1 MFPTKILVAT
11 DASDEAY
18 PAVEAAVELANGT
31 GSELQV
37 VFVVSTA
44 PELPYPRFTARERN
58 EAFLE
63 QKRLGGLRLLEHQVR
78 RVEELGGSVAASH
91 YKEGNPEGEV
101 IKLGREIG
109 AGLIVTG
116 GRRRPWFVRIFGAGF
131 SSKIFRKADRP
142 VLVVGKQGLKDSA
155 VPR

>member
-1 MFPTKILVAT
+1 MFPTKILLAT

-44 PELPYPRFTARERN
+44 PELPYPRFTAKERN
-58 EAFLE
+58 EAYLE
-63 QKRLGGLRLLEHQVR
+63 QKRLGGFRLLEHQVR
-78 RVEELGGSVAASH
+78 RVEELGGSVAVSH
-91 YKEGNPEGEV
+91 YREGNPEREV

-109 AGLIVTG
+109 TGLIVTG
-116 GRRRPWFVRIFGAGF
+116 GRRRPWYVRIFGPGF
-131 SSKIFRKADRP
+131 STTLLRKAGRP
-142 VLVVGKQGLKDSA
+142 VLVVGKQGLQNSA

>member
-1 MFPTKILVAT
+1 MFPKKILVAS

-31 GSELQV
+31 GSELHV

-44 PELPYPRFTARERN
+44 PELPYPKFTAKERN
-58 EAFLE
+58 AAYLE

-78 RVEELGGSVAASH
+78 RVEELGGSLTASH
-91 YKEGNPEGEV
+91 YREGKPEREV
-101 IKLGREIG
+101 VRLGREIG

-116 GRRRPWFVRIFGAGF
+116 GRRRPWFVRLFGPGF
-131 SSKIFRKADRP
+131 STKVFRKADRP
-142 VLVVGKQGLKDSA
+142 VMVVGKHGPQNSA
-155 VPR
+155 VPK